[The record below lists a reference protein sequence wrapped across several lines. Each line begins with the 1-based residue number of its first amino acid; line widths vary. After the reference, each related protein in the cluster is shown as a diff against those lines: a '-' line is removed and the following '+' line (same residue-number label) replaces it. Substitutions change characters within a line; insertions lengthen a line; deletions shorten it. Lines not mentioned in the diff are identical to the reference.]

1 MSQSRQMSA
10 GWTEAIAKTT
20 MRTRSPTRI
29 LFLDDSGHPAPLHD
43 SRAIVIGGFSIEST
57 GVPTLSRRISG
68 AKGHLY
74 PERGQPAR
82 WEIKAS
88 ETIRPNRWKR
98 RRNRSLVEET
108 LRILRGLDCTAYTV
122 SIDKTRMHH
131 PMEQRTTMPLQL
143 QGLVEH
149 FAVECTKLGEIGL
162 IVMDRSNHPIDAHAS
177 HCVAS
182 YVSAKE
188 LPLHPTVYYA
198 DSMTSQAIQIADLIA
213 GSRRRVV
220 EGDKDLRSLEIA
232 LAALR
237 PSALEGELTH
247 QRRPWTNRIVLF

>member
-1 MSQSRQMSA
+1 
-10 GWTEAIAKTT
+10 
-20 MRTRSPTRI
+20 
-29 LFLDDSGHPAPLHD
+29 
-43 SRAIVIGGFSIEST
+43 
-57 GVPTLSRRISG
+57 
-68 AKGHLY
+68 
-74 PERGQPAR
+74 
-82 WEIKAS
+82 
-88 ETIRPNRWKR
+88 
-98 RRNRSLVEET
+98 
-108 LRILRGLDCTAYTV
+108 
-122 SIDKTRMHH
+122 
-131 PMEQRTTMPLQL
+131 MPLQL